1 MLFSGGMPIL
11 YVIGFVYFTFS
22 YFTNKLLILKYYTRN
37 RTMNRSIPYHSVK
50 LLKWALVT
58 HIIGAALMLTNP
70 EPFKVEEQQTM
81 LAHFNAVKDLQDWK
95 LFYELNKDNA
105 IASGFM
111 GRIQYLHQQ
120 LFICFIFVFSIVY
133 LVGTT
138 IKSVLMI
145 IYGAIKGWYYRAKR
159 MS

>member
-1 MLFSGGMPIL
+1 
-11 YVIGFVYFTFS
+11 
-22 YFTNKLLILKYYTRN
+22 
-37 RTMNRSIPYHSVK
+37 MNRSIPYHSVK

-95 LFYELNKDNA
+95 VFYELNKDNA

-133 LVGTT
+133 LVGKT

-159 MS
+159 MSQRSLKLVESTVLKNSPTKGGISDTETDTEDSE